1 MEKQI
6 DKQIDKL
13 CRDLRKYIE
22 TGYGD
27 VNIVKNFST
36 LAYTTFVVTD
46 IERRNQFI
54 TYFLQSLRRE
64 MIEPEVVNRSR
75 EGVTYSSIA
84 HEHFTKQD

>member
-6 DKQIDKL
+6 DEL
-13 CRDLRKYIE
+13 CRDLRKYID

-46 IERRNQFI
+46 IEQRNQFI

-64 MIEPEVVNRSR
+64 MIESEVINREKGESHHR
-75 EGVTYSSIA
+75 QPLEY
-84 HEHFTKQD
+84 K